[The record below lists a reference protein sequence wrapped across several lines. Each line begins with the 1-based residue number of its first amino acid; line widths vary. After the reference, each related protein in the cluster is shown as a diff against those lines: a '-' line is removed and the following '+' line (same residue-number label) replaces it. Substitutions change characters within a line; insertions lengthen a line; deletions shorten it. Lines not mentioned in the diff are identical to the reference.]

1 MFEPVLLKTFTN
13 LSILLCCFSQ
23 QRVTIVPQRMGA
35 IPENMMGDFIH
46 ANIFWLSDH
55 PEDLVILKI
64 YIYFVTLFDKFYF
77 IS

>member
-1 MFEPVLLKTFTN
+1 M
-13 LSILLCCFSQ
+13 
-23 QRVTIVPQRMGA
+23 PQRMGA